1 MKHSRVYHFVW
12 LLTFE
17 NEWIHYLPIED
28 ELFTQLEGIMWWS
41 SILYHKFIAPNSN
54 RWPNNWWSNS
64 FHETTLWVLPRGTIR
79 DGLSLFIQKYCYIA
93 PCMDYLPT
101 FIQQNDTN
109 VGDSTLRVSRP
120 ILEGWWYPQDLQR
133 HSTPFW
139 IWLNFHSP
147 SHSPP
152 KNSWLRHGKN
162 ILKNDQLFVIPI
174 GKNLVFVTRVT
185 MAGSPPVAARRWSPG
200 TQKTS
205 SPHRGSN
212 PIEAPKDE
220 TIIPMASG
228 FSLSLG
234 SG

>member
-152 KNSWLRHGKN
+152 KKIMVKAWQKHLKKWPALRNPHWQKPCFRHTSHNGWVTPCRGAAMKPRHPKN
-162 ILKNDQLFVIPI
+162 EFTTSRLESN
-174 GKNLVFVTRVT
+174 R
-185 MAGSPPVAARRWSPG
+185 G
-200 TQKTS
+200 T
-205 SPHRGSN
+205 
-212 PIEAPKDE
+212 
-220 TIIPMASG
+220 
-228 FSLSLG
+228 
-234 SG
+234 